1 MNNNYITEKKHFLFL
16 DIDGVLNIQS
26 KSYTTSMKRK
36 NLIEPHLVDRLNYL
50 CEKTSKDK
58 LGHNP
63 LDIVISSSWR
73 KHMEELQ
80 KQLEKSGF
88 EYWHRVIGH
97 TTTSPN
103 IFHRGEQIW
112 HWLKQKYECPVP
124 GIDFSLF
131 IVDDE
136 MHDIEKYYQSMYLY
150 PVEPTMGLTDAVVQ
164 KIIKAMIR

>member
-1 MNNNYITEKKHFLFL
+1 MDNNYRIEKEHFLFL
-16 DIDGVLNIQS
+16 DIDGVLNINS
-26 KSYTTSMKRK
+26 RSYTTAVKQK
-36 NLIEPHLVDRLNYL
+36 YLIEPHLVDRLNYL
-50 CEKTSKDK
+50 CEQTSKDK
-58 LGHNP
+58 LVYNP

-73 KHMEELQ
+73 NHMEELQ

-88 EYWHRVIGH
+88 EYWNRVVGR

-112 HWLKQKYECPVP
+112 HWLEQKYECPLP

-136 MHDIEKYYQSMYLY
+136 MHDIERYYQSMYLY
-150 PVEPTMGLTDAVVQ
+150 HVEPTVGLSDSIVQ
-164 KIIKAMIR
+164 KIIKELV